1 MTVTTPRRVDSRE
14 ALILAAERLVAERG
28 AKVPLRDIA
37 IEAGQR
43 NNSAV
48 NYHFGS
54 REGLLHAVVERRNA
68 ALEERRMQLLA
79 EREATGIRELL
90 EVLISPM
97 LTVPYEE
104 GSTHYARFLEQ
115 VRGLRLLERPVL
127 SPEWSPAVQV
137 LMTRLHQAIR
147 TRTGLPEA
155 AAAHRLSSMATA
167 MFALLADAERA
178 REEHKHHDSG
188 PEVVTMLEGLLTA
201 VPA

>member
-1 MTVTTPRRVDSRE
+1 MSVTALPRVDSRE

-28 AKVPLRDIA
+28 AKVPLRDVA
-37 IEAGQR
+37 VEAGQR

-48 NYHFGS
+48 HYHFGS

-68 ALEERRMQLLA
+68 ALEERRLQLLA
-79 EREATGIRELL
+79 EHDAVEIRDLL
-90 EVLISPM
+90 HVLISPM

-115 VRGLRLLERPVL
+115 VRGLRLLSRPVL

-137 LMTRLHQAIR
+137 LMSRLHDAIR
-147 TRTGLPEA
+147 ERTGMPEA
-155 AAAHRLSSMATA
+155 AAAHRLSSMASA

-178 REEHKHHDSG
+178 RESHVRADSAT
-188 PEVVTMLEGLLTA
+188 EVVAMLEGLLTA

>member
-28 AKVPLRDIA
+28 AKVPLREIA
-37 IEAGQR
+37 VEAGQR

-48 NYHFGS
+48 HYHFGS
-54 REGLLHAVVERRNA
+54 REGLLHAVVERRNG
-68 ALEERRMQLLA
+68 ALEERRLQLLA
-79 EREATGIRELL
+79 EIEDVSISELL
-90 EVLISPM
+90 EALVSPM

-115 VRGLRLLERPVL
+115 VRGLRLLSRPVL
-127 SPEWSPAVQV
+127 SPEWSPAVQS
-137 LMTRLHQAIR
+137 LMAKLHEAIR
-147 TRTGLPEA
+147 ARTGMSEA

-178 REEHKHHDSG
+178 REEHRHHDAH
-188 PEVVTMLEGLLTA
+188 EVITMLEGLVTA
-201 VPA
+201 PA